1 MAALSPIA
9 AIRDL
14 YNSITA
20 TTFGG
25 TTRPPIS
32 LGDAPQTT
40 TTGTQL
46 RPPYCV
52 IRDSGF
58 VPEFNSGSGGI
69 EKGNV
74 DIEVYADKLDGTGEP
89 TVDSIVRAIKW
100 GDSGKPED
108 KEGFDWGQL
117 TFDAAGQYYSVSL
130 RRTREKRE
138 YVALGIT
145 GQRTHK
151 ATLSYEI
158 TIGLIAS

>member
-14 YNSITA
+14 YNSIAA

-100 GDSGKPED
+100 GDSGVPANKG
-108 KEGFDWGQL
+108 GFDWGAL
-117 TFDAAGQYYSVSL
+117 VFDTSGKYRSVSL

-138 YVALGIT
+138 YVALGVT
-145 GQRTHK
+145 GQRVHK
-151 ATLSYEI
+151 ATLSYEV
-158 TIGLIAS
+158 TVQLNAT

>member
-100 GDSGKPED
+100 GDSGVPANKG
-108 KEGFDWGQL
+108 GFDWGTL
-117 TFDAAGQYYSVSL
+117 VFDTSGKYRSVSL

-138 YVALGIT
+138 YVALGVT
-145 GQRTHK
+145 GQRVHK
-151 ATLSYEI
+151 ATLSYEV
-158 TIGLIAS
+158 TVQLNAT